1 MICSIQGHP
10 QLLTVFEDT
19 LGYKRHYP
27 QNPKD
32 LAKSDNLSADFWG
45 ITRQPLGMEVLGEV

>member
-1 MICSIQGHP
+1 
-10 QLLTVFEDT
+10 VFEDT